1 MRPAES
7 DALDRPWRIWA
18 SVIIVSVLAFSVLF
32 GFILIP
38 VVQGRSAGID
48 PFTAICRAIGIAPGS
63 PAVRQPTSDAKAQP
77 TTNVAWS
84 TGLLRKLSQP
94 TPASAAVAAGCAGCH
109 GEHGIAP
116 NRQYPDLAGQSA
128 VAIYKQ
134 LRDFKSGSRVNPIMS
149 AMVQPL
155 SEEQIVDVSAYFAG
169 DARRIVE
176 PSATHVAEED
186 VLRLVERGD
195 PARGLPACNACH
207 GSNSG
212 GPIETPALSRQSN
225 EYAASQLRAFRSGAR
240 RNDIYTRMRSVAAKL
255 TEREIDALAD
265 FYSKTPNY

>member
-1 MRPAES
+1 MSPAETT
-7 DALDRPWRIWA
+7 LDRPWRIWA

-32 GFILIP
+32 GFIVIP

-77 TTNVAWS
+77 PTNVAWS
-84 TGLLRKLSQP
+84 TGLRSKLAH
-94 TPASAAVAAGCAGCH
+94 PAGAGAAVAAGCAGCH
-109 GEHGIAP
+109 GERGIAP

-134 LRDFKSGSRVNPIMS
+134 LHDFKSGSRINPIMS

-155 SEEQIVDVSAYFAG
+155 SEEHIVDVSAYFAA
-169 DARRIVE
+169 DTRRIVE
-176 PSATHVAEED
+176 PSSTHVPEED
-186 VLRLVERGD
+186 VVRLVERGH
-195 PARGLPACNACH
+195 PARGLPACNSCH

-212 GPIETPALSRQSN
+212 GPIETPALSRQSD
-225 EYAASQLRAFRSGAR
+225 EYLASQLRAFKRGDR

-255 TEREIDALAD
+255 TDREVDALAD
-265 FYSKTPNY
+265 FYSKTAIY

>member
-1 MRPAES
+1 MNPTES
-7 DALDRPWRIWA
+7 AALDRPWRIWA
-18 SVIIVSVLAFSVLF
+18 SVVVVSVLAFSVLF
-32 GFILIP
+32 GFIVIP

-77 TTNVAWS
+77 TTTVAWS
-84 TGLLRKLSQP
+84 TGLLSKLAQP

-134 LRDFKSGSRVNPIMS
+134 LHDFKSGSRINPIMS

-155 SEEQIVDVSAYFAG
+155 GEEQIVDVSANFA
-169 DARRIVE
+169 AASRRTVE
-176 PSATHVAEED
+176 PSSTHVAEED
-186 VLRLVERGD
+186 VVRLVERGD
-195 PARGLPACNACH
+195 PARALPACNACH

-225 EYAASQLRAFRSGAR
+225 EYVASQLRAFKSGAR
-240 RNDIYTRMRSVAAKL
+240 RNDIYTRMRSVGAKL